1 MVRDHR
7 PVGKLRCHM
16 GGRRQNGGTRHDT
29 HGRSFFHRETTGLVV
44 GGKADINRWA
54 SVIFRTTDG
63 GNTWTDQPVPFPR
76 LLHDVWSINNQTV
89 IAVGDSGT
97 ILRSGDGGITWSL
110 RESGGVRILLGVSF
124 ANGSLALSWEIQAPY
139 SGQRMPV

>member
-1 MVRDHR
+1 MAATPGQTSR
-7 PVGKLRCHM
+7 P
-16 GGRRQNGGTRHDT
+16 
-29 HGRSFFHRETTGLVV
+29 
-44 GGKADINRWA
+44 I
-54 SVIFRTTDG
+54 
-63 GNTWTDQPVPFPR
+63 PR

-124 ANGSLALSWEIQAPY
+124 ANGSLGFIVEIQAPY
-139 SGQRMPV
+139 SGQRMAGLGWEKLVSGITETIVTPSLLLIRH